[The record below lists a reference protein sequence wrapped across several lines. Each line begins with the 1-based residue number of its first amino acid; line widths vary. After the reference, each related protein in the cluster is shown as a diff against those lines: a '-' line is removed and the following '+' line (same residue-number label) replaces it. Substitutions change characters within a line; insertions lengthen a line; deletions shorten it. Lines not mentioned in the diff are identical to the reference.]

1 MAEVY
6 DVPYMERTRNYY
18 RAQGYSTDYVW
29 AHNTHTPF
37 APLTKPMSESRV
49 GVVTTSMPDTAL
61 GRTQRSIYSTL
72 TPPIPESM
80 YTEELSWHQAGTH
93 TDDVN
98 SYIPLEQLMLLENKG
113 VIGSL
118 APRFHS
124 VPTEYSQRRTMEN
137 DAPEILR
144 RLRED
149 EVDVAMLVPL

>member
-29 AHNTHTPF
+29 AHNAHTPF

-80 YTEELSWHQAGTH
+80 YTEELSWHQAVTH